1 MQEQS
6 KIAQAY
12 DKILT
17 RVKEVC
23 LKNNR
28 DFSKVNILVV
38 TKYATKEQIGQLL
51 SKRAVFAI
59 GQSQLKDT
67 LEKFLSPELKDFKVK
82 KFFIGHLQTNKA
94 AKVLENFD
102 LICSLDSLRLAEV
115 LNKQAGKQN
124 KTAFCL
130 LQIKLT
136 DRQTQGGLNIE
147 EVPDFIKQVK
157 ELYPNIKLKG
167 LMAIAPQGSTEEIR
181 SAFKKAKNIFDC
193 FFKKEEDYL
202 SLGMSGDFEIAL
214 EEGSNL
220 IRIGSAVFD

>member
-1 MQEQS
+1 MQEES
-6 KIAQAY
+6 KVAQAY
-12 DKILT
+12 DKVLA

-38 TKYATKEQIGQLL
+38 GKYATKEQIWQLL
-51 SKRAVFAI
+51 SERQIFAL

-67 LEKFLSPELKDFKVK
+67 LEKFLSPELKNFKVK

-94 AKVLENFD
+94 GKVLEHFD
-102 LICSLDSLRLAEV
+102 LICSLDSLHLAEV
-115 LNKQAGKQN
+115 LNKQAKKQN
-124 KTAFCL
+124 KKAFCL

-136 DRQTQGGLNIE
+136 DRETQGGLNIQ
-147 EVPDFIKQVK
+147 EVPSFIKQVK
-157 ELYPNIKLKG
+157 ELYPNIELKG
-167 LMAIAPQGSTEEIR
+167 LMAIAPQGTKQEIR
-181 SAFKKAKNIFDC
+181 AAFKKAKDIFDC
-193 FFKKEEDYL
+193 FFKPQDYL
-202 SLGMSGDFEIAL
+202 SLGMSSDFEIAL

>member
-1 MQEQS
+1 MQEES
-6 KIAQAY
+6 KVAQAY
-12 DKILT
+12 DKVLA

-28 DFSKVNILVV
+28 DFNKVNILVV
-38 TKYATKEQIGQLL
+38 SKYATKEQILQLL
-51 SKRAVFAI
+51 SKRQIFAI

-67 LEKFLSPELKDFKVK
+67 LDKFSSPKLKNFKVK

-94 AKVLENFD
+94 AKVLEVFD
-102 LICSLDSLRLAEV
+102 LICSLDSLHLAEV

-124 KTAFCL
+124 KTALCL

-136 DRQTQGGLNIE
+136 NRQTQGGLVPE
-147 EVPDFIKQVK
+147 EVPAFIKQIK
-157 ELYPNIKLKG
+157 TLYPNIKLKG
-167 LMAIAPQGSTEEIR
+167 IMAIAPQGNPEEIKK
-181 SAFKKAKNIFDC
+181 AFKKAKDIFDC
-193 FFKKEEDYL
+193 YFKERDYL

-214 EEGSNL
+214 EQGSNL

>member
-1 MQEQS
+1 MQEES
-6 KIAQAY
+6 KIALAY
-12 DKILT
+12 DKVLAK
-17 RVKEVC
+17 VKEIC
-23 LKNNR
+23 LKNKR

-38 TKYATKEQIGQLL
+38 TKYATKEQIWQLL
-51 SKRAVFAI
+51 SKRKVFAI

-102 LICSLDSLRLAEV
+102 LICSLDSLHLADV
-115 LNKQAGKQN
+115 LNKQAQKQN
-124 KTAFCL
+124 KTALCL
-130 LQIKLT
+130 LQLKLT
-136 DRQTQGGLNIE
+136 NRQTQGGLNIE
-147 EVPDFIKQVK
+147 EVPVFIKQVK
-157 ELYPNIKLKG
+157 TLYPGIKLKG

-193 FFKKEEDYL
+193 YFTKEDYL
-202 SLGMSGDFEIAL
+202 SLGMSSDFEIAL

>member
-1 MQEQS
+1 MQAEN
-6 KIAQAY
+6 KVAQAY
-12 DKILT
+12 DKLVA

-38 TKYATKEQIGQLL
+38 SKYATKEQINQLL
-51 SKRAVFAI
+51 SQRRIFAV

-67 LEKFLSPELKDFKVK
+67 LEKFLSPQLKDFKVK

-102 LICSLDSLRLAEV
+102 LICSLDSLHLAEV
-115 LNKQAGKQN
+115 LNKQAQKQ
-124 KTAFCL
+124 KKAALCL

-136 DRQTQGGLNIE
+136 DKQTQGGLAIK
-147 EVPDFIKQVK
+147 EVPGFIKQVK
-157 ELYPNIKLKG
+157 ELYPSIELKG
-167 LMAIAPQGSTEEIR
+167 LMAIAPQGSKAEIR
-181 SAFKKAKNIFDC
+181 AAFKKAKTIFDC
-193 FFKKEEDYL
+193 YFKEGDFL

>member
-1 MQEQS
+1 MQEES
-6 KIAQAY
+6 KIALAY
-12 DKILT
+12 DEVLA
-17 RVKEVC
+17 RVKKIC

-38 TKYATKEQIGQLL
+38 SKYATKEQIWQLL
-51 SKRAVFAI
+51 SKRQVFAV

-102 LICSLDSLRLAEV
+102 LICSLDSLHLAEV
-115 LNKQAGKQN
+115 LNKQAQKQN

-136 DRQTQGGLNIE
+136 DRQTQGGLDIK
-147 EVPDFIKQVK
+147 EVPGFIKQIK

-167 LMAIAPQGSTEEIR
+167 LMAIAPQGSREDIR
-181 SAFKKAKNIFDC
+181 AAFKKAKDIFDC
-193 FFKKEEDYL
+193 YFKEDDFL

-214 EEGSNL
+214 EQGSNL
-220 IRIGSAVFD
+220 IRIGSAIFD